1 MWDIMGNICERVQ
14 DNLWGIYRKYL
25 WEPKLGNN
33 MEDIW
38 IICGSMQEIFMWAQN
53 SLWACRVFFSEW
65 VNEIR
70 VRLNRL
76 QTNFGN
82 QFPEN
87 GAFGCDGKYYFP
99 EMDFLLTEI

>member
-1 MWDIMGNICERVQ
+1 MMIKAISILKQHVKLKRDSETVLNYLKAYSACLASFGNVI
-14 DNLWGIYRKYL
+14 
-25 WEPKLGNN
+25 
-33 MEDIW
+33 EDTR
-38 IICGSMQEIFMWAQN
+38 AL
-53 SLWACRVFFSEW
+53 SLQL
-65 VNEIR
+65 R